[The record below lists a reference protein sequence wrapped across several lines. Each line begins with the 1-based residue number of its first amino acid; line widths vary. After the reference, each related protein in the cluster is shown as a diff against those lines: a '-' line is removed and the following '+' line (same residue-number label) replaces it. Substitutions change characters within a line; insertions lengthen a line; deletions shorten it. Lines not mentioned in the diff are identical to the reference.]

1 MKNKTRYWLT
11 FIILF
16 LLLNAFFLSCK
27 NWFAKH
33 ETDSEVLMVG
43 NLVIF
48 TATLLSFFIS
58 SRSFQSANPN
68 TSVRG
73 MYGSFMVKFFICII
87 AAFVYIMLAKKN
99 VNKPALFICMGLY
112 VVYTFIEISVLTK
125 MLKQKKNA

>member
-1 MKNKTRYWLT
+1 MKNKIRPWRG
-11 FIILF
+11 FIVLF
-16 LLLNAFFLSCK
+16 ILLNAFFFTGK
-27 NWFAKH
+27 NWLARH
-33 ETDSEVLMVG
+33 EIDNEVLIMG

-48 TATLLSFFIS
+48 VATALSFFIS
-58 SRSFQSANPN
+58 FRSFQSTNPN
-68 TSVRG
+68 ASVRG
-73 MYGSFMVKFFICII
+73 MYGSFMIKFFICII